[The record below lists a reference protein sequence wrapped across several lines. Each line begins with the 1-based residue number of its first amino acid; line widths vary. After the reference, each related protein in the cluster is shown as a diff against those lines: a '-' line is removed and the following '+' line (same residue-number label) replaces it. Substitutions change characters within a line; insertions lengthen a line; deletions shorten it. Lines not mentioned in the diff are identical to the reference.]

1 MFKWLENEDLIYTNP
16 FSKFDLKIKVPK
28 RLPGNVKVNEL
39 KQMAQPARACAAQI
53 SIPGQ
58 NPRKETKGCILI
70 VTTAITVSIESREL
84 SKGSLPNKQRRL
96 VLAWAELRREE
107 LMANWNLLMNGE
119 EPFKIQPL
127 R

>member
-1 MFKWLENEDLIYTNP
+1 MFYGIIVRMYYA
-16 FSKFDLKIKVPK
+16 
-28 RLPGNVKVNEL
+28 PGEHPPPHFHVYYAEH
-39 KQMAQPARACAAQI
+39 
-53 SIPGQ
+53 
-58 NPRKETKGCILI
+58 
-70 VTTAITVSIESREL
+70 TATVSIESCEL